1 MPQILRIKLILF
13 KIVNIICEIC
23 GKNQNQNIMLIETLK
38 SLFNRDLNKLKVEI
52 ELYQDESQIWEI
64 DKNISNSGGNLCL
77 HLIGNIN
84 TYIGA
89 EIGKTDYVRDRP
101 LEFSLKDV
109 PKSEL
114 ISKIDATIVVVNNA
128 FESLTEADLEAIY
141 PQIVFEKEMTTGF
154 FLVHLATHLGYHL
167 GQINYHRRLI

>member
-1 MPQILRIKLILF
+1 
-13 KIVNIICEIC
+13 
-23 GKNQNQNIMLIETLK
+23 MLIETLK

-52 ELYQDESQIWEI
+52 ESYQNENQIWAI
-64 DKNISNSGGNLCL
+64 DKNIANSGGNLCL

-89 EIGKTDYVRDRP
+89 EIAKTGYVRDRP
-101 LEFSLKDV
+101 LEFSLKDI
-109 PKSEL
+109 PRSEL
-114 ISKIDATIVVVNNA
+114 IHKIDETILVVNKA
-128 FESLTEADLEAIY
+128 IDSLSEEDLEQIY

-167 GQINYHRRLI
+167 GQINYHRRLVI

>member
-1 MPQILRIKLILF
+1 
-13 KIVNIICEIC
+13 
-23 GKNQNQNIMLIETLK
+23 MLVETLK

-52 ELYQDESQIWEI
+52 ESYQNENQLWAI

-89 EIGKTDYVRDRP
+89 EIGKTGYVRNRP
-101 LEFSLKDV
+101 LEFSLKDIS
-109 PKSEL
+109 KSEL
-114 ISKIDATIVVVNNA
+114 IRKIEETILVVNNTLDL
-128 FESLTEADLEAIY
+128 LTEEDLNTIY

-154 FLVHLATHLGYHL
+154 FFVHLSTHLAYHL
-167 GQINYHRRLI
+167 GQINYHRRLLDL